1 MGTDE
6 LKKEFSEEL
15 TINWE
20 EIKKIR
26 SPKKI
31 IEYFQ
36 SVYNKW
42 IVFCIKLE
50 NASKEEYTQKL
61 EALEAD
67 IKEHPDYQVM
77 EKRLNALEMLYKE
90 SERQKEAALKKLKE
104 QEQEIRILR
113 NQKKAG
119 RPSVEQWIIDR
130 IEELRD
136 QGLSVR
142 KIQKA
147 LEAEGISVSVAV
159 VGKYISVYNKN
170 RQSTEVDNTD
180 MI

>member
-36 SVYNKW
+36 SAYNKW
-42 IVFCIKLE
+42 IEFCIKLE
-50 NASKEEYTQKL
+50 NASKKEYEQKVKDL
-61 EALEAD
+61 EDD
-67 IKEHPDYQVM
+67 IKNHPDYQAM
-77 EKRLNALEMLYKE
+77 ERRLNELEVLYKGF
-90 SERQKEAALKKLKE
+90 ERQEKKLKD
-104 QEQEIRILR
+104 QEQELKVLR
-113 NQKKAG
+113 NQKAG
-119 RPSVEQWIIDR
+119 RPALEPWIIDR
-130 IEELRD
+130 IKELRGK
-136 QGLSVR
+136 GLSVR
-142 KIQKA
+142 KIKQA

-159 VGKYISVYNKN
+159 VGKYVSVYNKN
-170 RQSTEVDNTD
+170 RQVKD
-180 MI
+180 

>member
-36 SVYNKW
+36 SAYNKW
-42 IVFCIKLE
+42 IAFCIKLE

-77 EKRLNALEMLYKE
+77 EKRLNELELRYRE
-90 SERQKEAALKKLKE
+90 SERQREAVLKKLKD

-119 RPSVEQWIIDR
+119 RPALEPWIIDR
-130 IEELRD
+130 IEELRG

-142 KIQKA
+142 KIKQT
-147 LEAEGISVSVAV
+147 LEAEGISVCVAV
-159 VGKYISVYNKN
+159 VGKYVSVYNKN
-170 RQSTEVDNTD
+170 RQVKD
-180 MI
+180 